1 MSGEKILIQDLF
13 KITNDGIL
21 LKNISFNNNGE
32 ATKIWANISLE
43 DINLT
48 KFENRYQLIRNMLSI
63 VRKNDI
69 NGINVYVYNEDNN
82 LQRFIIELAP
92 RLRELGI
99 KTNIIVN
106 KDFKEKEVYEDI
118 VDYIIVN

>member
-1 MSGEKILIQDLF
+1 MY
-13 KITNDGIL
+13 
-21 LKNISFNNNGE
+21 
-32 ATKIWANISLE
+32 SLPF
-43 DINLT
+43 T
-48 KFENRYQLIRNMLSI
+48 QFSPK
-63 VRKNDI
+63 
-69 NGINVYVYNEDNN
+69 DNN

>member
-1 MSGEKILIQDLF
+1 MSGEKILIKDLF

-21 LKNISFNNNGE
+21 LKNISFTNNGE

>member
-1 MSGEKILIQDLF
+1 MSGEKILIKDLF

-21 LKNISFNNNGE
+21 LKNISFTNNDE
-32 ATKIWANISLE
+32 ATKIWANISSE

>member
-1 MSGEKILIQDLF
+1 MSGEKILIKDLF

-21 LKNISFNNNGE
+21 L
-32 ATKIWANISLE
+32 TNISLE